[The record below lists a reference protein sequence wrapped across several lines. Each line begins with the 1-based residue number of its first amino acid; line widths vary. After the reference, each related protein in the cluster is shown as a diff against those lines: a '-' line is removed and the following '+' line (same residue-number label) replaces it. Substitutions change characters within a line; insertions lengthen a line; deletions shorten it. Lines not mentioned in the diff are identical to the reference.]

1 MKMKTKETKK
11 YSQHSRNCFSRSNT
25 AFKNP
30 WKPRDEAW
38 LREINTNLFAISR
51 VNLRKFMNA
60 SSILQRSRFIKK
72 DNTASQSFSL
82 CLHRQYFGPPANFN
96 ASTELFPLTPLLQ
109 RSGSCDGSP
118 VSNTQLCH
126 NYVNM
131 STLHGAGPTF
141 NFHIWWESFNLM
153 VLEH

>member
-1 MKMKTKETKK
+1 MKTKETKK

-25 AFKNP
+25 AFKKP

-51 VNLRKFMNA
+51 VNLMKFMTA
-60 SSILQRSRFIKK
+60 SSILHRSRFIK
-72 DNTASQSFSL
+72 NIIQLPNLSL
-82 CLHRQYFGPPANFN
+82 LSSSLFLYRQYFGPTADFN
-96 ASTELFPLTPLLQ
+96 TITELFPLTPLVQ

-141 NFHIWWESFNLM
+141 NFQFGGKASI
-153 VLEH
+153 